1 MMLQRVWKQAK
12 PARMGLLCGQQDLRK
27 LLHTDDAPQDNE
39 QGHERFDRISNYVRY
54 PNHFPVTMTVKDF
67 NAKYDGLP
75 AKARETDDPVS
86 LAGRITSIR
95 SASKK
100 LVFLDISNDGHD
112 VQVLAE
118 KKYFQG
124 DDVANNDTEFEHVH
138 ESLRRG
144 DIIGIHGFPGK
155 SGKGELSIIPRGIS
169 VLSPCVLP
177 IPNSKYGIKEPD
189 IRFRQKYLDLLT
201 NRGVRDIFAT
211 RAKVI
216 RHIRRYLED
225 LDFIEVETPILCT
238 SAGGAA
244 AKPFTTES
252 RALNTKLYLRIA
264 PELYLKQ
271 LVIGGMDRVFEIG
284 KVFRNEGVDQSHN
297 PEFTMCEF
305 YQAYADYN
313 DLMATAEDM
322 LSGLVKSLKNSYV
335 VESSEHGAI
344 DFTPPFKRI
353 SIVPGIEAAIN
364 DKLPSMLDP
373 DLIAKLLDICHRH
386 DVPCPAPHTAPRI
399 LDCLVGHFLEPQCTS
414 PTFLI
419 DHPVVLS
426 PLAKAHRH
434 NAELTERFELFV
446 AGKELC
452 NAYTELN
459 DPDEQRLRFQAQGA
473 DRDLGD
479 QEAHVKDEA
488 FCTALEYGLPPTGGF
503 GIGIDRLVM
512 LLAGV
517 PHIREVILFPTMKPD
532 HHHNQS

>member
-12 PARMGLLCGQQDLRK
+12 PARMGLFCGQQDLRK

-39 QGHERFDRISNYVRY
+39 QGHERFDRISTYVRY

-124 DDVANNDTEFEHVH
+124 DDVANNDAEFEHVH

-169 VLSPCVLP
+169 VLSPC
-177 IPNSKYGIKEPD
+177 
-189 IRFRQKYLDLLT
+189 
-201 NRGVRDIFAT
+201 
-211 RAKVI
+211 
-216 RHIRRYLED
+216 
-225 LDFIEVETPILCT
+225 
-238 SAGGAA
+238 
-244 AKPFTTES
+244 
-252 RALNTKLYLRIA
+252 
-264 PELYLKQ
+264 
-271 LVIGGMDRVFEIG
+271 
-284 KVFRNEGVDQSHN
+284 
-297 PEFTMCEF
+297 
-305 YQAYADYN
+305 
-313 DLMATAEDM
+313 
-322 LSGLVKSLKNSYV
+322 SLKNSYV

-373 DLIAKLLDICHRH
+373 
-386 DVPCPAPHTAPRI
+386 
-399 LDCLVGHFLEPQCTS
+399 
-414 PTFLI
+414 
-419 DHPVVLS
+419 
-426 PLAKAHRH
+426 
-434 NAELTERFELFV
+434 
-446 AGKELC
+446 
-452 NAYTELN
+452 
-459 DPDEQRLRFQAQGA
+459 
-473 DRDLGD
+473 
-479 QEAHVKDEA
+479 
-488 FCTALEYGLPPTGGF
+488 
-503 GIGIDRLVM
+503 
-512 LLAGV
+512 
-517 PHIREVILFPTMKPD
+517 
-532 HHHNQS
+532 

>member
-12 PARMGLLCGQQDLRK
+12 PARMGLFCGQQDLRK

-124 DDVANNDTEFEHVH
+124 DDAANNDAEFEHVH

-169 VLSPCVLP
+169 VLSPCV
-177 IPNSKYGIKEPD
+177 
-189 IRFRQKYLDLLT
+189 
-201 NRGVRDIFAT
+201 
-211 RAKVI
+211 I

-252 RALNTKLYLRIA
+252 RALSTKLYLRIA

-284 KVFRNEGVDQSHN
+284 KVFRNEGGAIHDIVMVAKQ
-297 PEFTMCEF
+297 
-305 YQAYADYN
+305 
-313 DLMATAEDM
+313 
-322 LSGLVKSLKNSYV
+322 SLKNSYV

-373 DLIAKLLDICHRH
+373 
-386 DVPCPAPHTAPRI
+386 
-399 LDCLVGHFLEPQCTS
+399 
-414 PTFLI
+414 
-419 DHPVVLS
+419 
-426 PLAKAHRH
+426 
-434 NAELTERFELFV
+434 
-446 AGKELC
+446 
-452 NAYTELN
+452 
-459 DPDEQRLRFQAQGA
+459 
-473 DRDLGD
+473 
-479 QEAHVKDEA
+479 
-488 FCTALEYGLPPTGGF
+488 
-503 GIGIDRLVM
+503 
-512 LLAGV
+512 
-517 PHIREVILFPTMKPD
+517 
-532 HHHNQS
+532 

>member
-12 PARMGLLCGQQDLRK
+12 PARMGLFCGQQDLRK

-124 DDVANNDTEFEHVH
+124 DDAANNDAEFEHVH

-169 VLSPCVLP
+169 VLSPCV
-177 IPNSKYGIKEPD
+177 
-189 IRFRQKYLDLLT
+189 
-201 NRGVRDIFAT
+201 
-211 RAKVI
+211 I

-252 RALNTKLYLRIA
+252 RALSTKLYLRIA

-284 KVFRNEGVDQSHN
+284 KVFRNEG
-297 PEFTMCEF
+297 
-305 YQAYADYN
+305 
-313 DLMATAEDM
+313 
-322 LSGLVKSLKNSYV
+322 
-335 VESSEHGAI
+335 
-344 DFTPPFKRI
+344 
-353 SIVPGIEAAIN
+353 
-364 DKLPSMLDP
+364 

-386 DVPCPAPHTAPRI
+386 NVPCPAPHTAPRI

-426 PLAKAHRH
+426 PLAKAHRD
-434 NAELTERFELFV
+434 NVRPFECINVANELELIRYFFNHV
-446 AGKELC
+446 KELNPHIFVTYNGDFFDWPFLETRAQHHGMDLKSEVGISKDRNGEYRGQC
-452 NAYTELN
+452 AVHLDAYCWVKRDSYLPQGSQGLKAVTKYKLGY
-459 DPDEQRLRFQAQGA
+459 DPVEVDPEEMLPLAQNEPLKMASYSVSDAVATFYLYVRFQI
-473 DRDLGD
+473 
-479 QEAHVKDEA
+479 
-488 FCTALEYGLPPTGGF
+488 GLF
-503 GIGIDRLVM
+503 WGIDEI
-512 LLAGV
+512 A
-517 PHIREVILFPTMKPD
+517 
-532 HHHNQS
+532 N

>member
-12 PARMGLLCGQQDLRK
+12 PARMGLFCGQQDLRK

-124 DDVANNDTEFEHVH
+124 DDAANNDAEFEHVH

-169 VLSPCVLP
+169 VLSPC
-177 IPNSKYGIKEPD
+177 D

-211 RAKVI
+211 RAKVVFL
-216 RHIRRYLED
+216 H
-225 LDFIEVETPILCT
+225 
-238 SAGGAA
+238 
-244 AKPFTTES
+244 
-252 RALNTKLYLRIA
+252 LYR
-264 PELYLKQ
+264 
-271 LVIGGMDRVFEIG
+271 
-284 KVFRNEGVDQSHN
+284 
-297 PEFTMCEF
+297 
-305 YQAYADYN
+305 
-313 DLMATAEDM
+313 
-322 LSGLVKSLKNSYV
+322 SLKNSYV

-386 DVPCPAPHTAPRI
+386 EVPCPAPHTAPRI

-426 PLAKAHRH
+426 PLAKAHRD
-434 NAELTERFELFV
+434 NVRTLSFISLICFLSCACY
-446 AGKELC
+446 A
-452 NAYTELN
+452 
-459 DPDEQRLRFQAQGA
+459 
-473 DRDLGD
+473 
-479 QEAHVKDEA
+479 
-488 FCTALEYGLPPTGGF
+488 
-503 GIGIDRLVM
+503 
-512 LLAGV
+512 
-517 PHIREVILFPTMKPD
+517 
-532 HHHNQS
+532 